1 MKRSIA
7 ARIASEIVEYVP
19 PFTSWWRAFTL
30 SGGSRIVTRSD
41 SDGIERPASP
51 RFLSDVR
58 MTSALFKHMSN
69 RDFPGGMP
77 LWWETEGLGSKGRE
91 HDAYSARIRLFFGLC
106 STSARR
112 RASKTGGTYM
122 PRSEERR
129 VGKECRSRWS
139 AYH

>member
-30 SGGSRIVTRSD
+30 SGGNRIVTRSD
-41 SDGIERPASP
+41 SDDIERPASP

-69 RDFPGGMP
+69 RDFPGGMT
-77 LWWETEGLGSKGRE
+77 LWSETMRTGNGTQ
-91 HDAYSARIRLFFGLC
+91 HDTYSARIRMFSGVFW
-106 STSARR
+106 T
-112 RASKTGGTYM
+112 
-122 PRSEERR
+122 P
-129 VGKECRSRWS
+129 
-139 AYH
+139 

>member
-30 SGGSRIVTRSD
+30 SGGNRIVTRSD
-41 SDGIERPASP
+41 SDDIERPASP

-69 RDFPGGMP
+69 RDFPG
-77 LWWETEGLGSKGRE
+77 ETPSGRKRRDRATRGRNTTLTAPASGCSSDYARPRPDAGPPRPGE
-91 HDAYSARIRLFFGLC
+91 HTCRTD
-106 STSARR
+106 
-112 RASKTGGTYM
+112 RAVLS
-122 PRSEERR
+122 
-129 VGKECRSRWS
+129 
-139 AYH
+139 